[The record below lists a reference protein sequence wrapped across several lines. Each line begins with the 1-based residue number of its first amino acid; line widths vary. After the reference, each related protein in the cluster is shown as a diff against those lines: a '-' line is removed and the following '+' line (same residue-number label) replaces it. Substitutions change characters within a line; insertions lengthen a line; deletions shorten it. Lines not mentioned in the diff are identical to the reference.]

1 MGSYN
6 LFWPP
11 GYMTE
16 STEFHVGLGVL
27 RTVGFRLT
35 IVLARLPIEV
45 EFGVGKLIL
54 YDVY

>member
-1 MGSYN
+1 
-6 LFWPP
+6 
-11 GYMTE
+11 MTE